1 MRFAHLAAALAASAS
16 TVLAANHCK
25 LEGASIGSFDL
36 SPLRNKKHDY
46 TATNPDG
53 GAVSLNFCG
62 PVSSDESPAEA
73 AQNYGA
79 YIEDSRGGISIGE
92 SSNKLSYHNGQL
104 SVTYKNGAQCPN
116 SNARRSSLIYLQCDN
131 SWTSDNKVTLID
143 SLDDCV
149 YFFTMKTPYACPT
162 SGGFFSAVWGV
173 IVFLFWLSLVVA
185 GAVFVYGRF
194 FGGNRGGRT
203 LGDSGSG
210 GLGGAVS
217 FAKDMLVV
225 GGIWV
230 LDTAQNAYHAVAS
243 RRRARQQQSQQYE
256 YNYNYQPAP
265 SVPSAAPAQA
275 SQRGAAQP
283 DYSSPAWKAPL
294 VGGGAAPAPPAKSPS
309 PPAAQAHNPLAGGGS
324 LLEDDDDEDEDAL
337 AMPGTQGPKGA
348 NLV

>member
-1 MRFAHLAAALAASAS
+1 MRSHLVVAALAASAS
-16 TVLAANHCK
+16 SALAANHCK

-104 SVTYKNGAQCPN
+104 SVTYKNGAACPN

-143 SLDDCV
+143 SLDECV

-173 IVFLFWLSLVVA
+173 IVFMFWLSLVVA
-185 GAVFVYGRF
+185 GAVFVYNRF

-210 GLGGAVS
+210 GIGGAVS

-230 LDTAQNAYHAVAS
+230 LDVAQNAYHSVAS

-265 SVPSAAPAQA
+265 AAPVP
-275 SQRGAAQP
+275 QRAGGP
-283 DYSSPAWKAPL
+283 DYSSAAWKAPQ
-294 VGGGAAPAPPAKSPS
+294 VGAAGAAPAPPAKSP
-309 PPAAQAHNPLAGGGS
+309 PPQQQAHNPLAGGGS
-324 LLEDDDDEDEDAL
+324 LLEDDDDDDEDAL
-337 AMPGTQGPKGA
+337 AMPGTQGAKGA
-348 NLV
+348 ELV

>member
-1 MRFAHLAAALAASAS
+1 MRFTSPLLVGAALAAQLHLA
-16 TVLAANHCK
+16 LAATNHCK

-79 YIEDSRGGISIGE
+79 YIEDSRGGISLGE

-104 SVTYKNGAQCPN
+104 SVTYKNGAECPN
-116 SNARRSSLIYLQCDN
+116 SNSRRSSLIYLQCDT

-162 SGGFFSAVWGV
+162 SGGFFSAIWGV
-173 IVFLFWLSLVVA
+173 FVFMFWLSIVIG
-185 GAVFVYGRF
+185 GAFFLYQRF
-194 FGGNRGGRT
+194 LGGNRGGRT
-203 LGDSGSG
+203 LGGGESG
-210 GLGGAVS
+210 GVGGAVG

-230 LDTAQNAYHAVAS
+230 IDTAQNAYHALAS
-243 RRRARQQQSQQYE
+243 RRDARSQAYQYAYE
-256 YNYNYQPAP
+256 PAP
-265 SVPSAAPAQA
+265 AAARPA
-275 SQRGAAQP
+275 SSQP
-283 DYSSPAWKAPL
+283 DYSSSAWKAPT
-294 VGGGAAPAPPAKSPS
+294 GGAAGAPPPPPPAKSSS
-309 PPAAQAHNPLAGGGS
+309 PQPGQHNPLAGGGS
-324 LLEDDDDEDEDAL
+324 LLEDDEDDDEDAL
-337 AMPGTQGPKGA
+337 AMPGTQGKGA
-348 NLV
+348 QLV